1 MAAMVTDQC
10 GRLIAYTC
18 EELAA
23 YTWAGVNSLPYGIT
37 RAFAAATNSA
47 AYRGDRL
54 NRAQSDFE
62 KIEIVQYSAL
72 ETAIN
77 NLDAAADSLL
87 ANLE

>member
-10 GRLIAYTC
+10 GRLIAFTC
-18 EELAA
+18 AELSAH
-23 YTWAGVNSLPYGIT
+23 TWAGVNSLPYGIT
-37 RAFAAATNSA
+37 RAFAAATNA
-47 AYRGDRL
+47 ANSRGNKL
-54 NRAQSDFE
+54 YRAQDSFE
-62 KIEIVQYSAL
+62 EIEIVQYSAL

>member
-1 MAAMVTDQC
+1 MAMVTDQC

-23 YTWAGVNSLPYGIT
+23 HTWAGVNTLPYGIS
-37 RAFAAATNSA
+37 RAFAAATNA
-47 AYRGDRL
+47 ATARENRL
-54 NRAQSDFE
+54 NQAQDSFE
-62 KIEIVQYSAL
+62 KIEIVSYSAL

-87 ANLE
+87 ASLQ

>member
-23 YTWAGVNSLPYGIT
+23 YTWAGVSSLPYGIT
-37 RAFAAATNSA
+37 RAFAAATNTA
-47 AYRGDRL
+47 AYRADKL
-54 NRAQSDFE
+54 SRAQASFE
-62 KIEIVQYSAL
+62 QIEIVQYSAL
-72 ETAIN
+72 ETAVN

-87 ANLE
+87 AILG

>member
-1 MAAMVTDQC
+1 MALVTDQC

-18 EELAA
+18 AELAA

-37 RAFAAATNSA
+37 RAFAATTHSA
-47 AYRGDRL
+47 AYRGDKL
-54 NRAQSDFE
+54 DKAQDDFE

-87 ANLE
+87 ANLG

>member
-1 MAAMVTDQC
+1 MALVTDQC

-23 YTWAGVNSLPYGIT
+23 YTWAGVNSLPYGIN
-37 RAFAAATNSA
+37 RAFAAATHSA
-47 AYRGDRL
+47 AYRGEKL
-54 NRAQSDFE
+54 NRAQSSFE
-62 KIEIVQYSAL
+62 EIEIVQYSAL
-72 ETAIN
+72 ETSRN